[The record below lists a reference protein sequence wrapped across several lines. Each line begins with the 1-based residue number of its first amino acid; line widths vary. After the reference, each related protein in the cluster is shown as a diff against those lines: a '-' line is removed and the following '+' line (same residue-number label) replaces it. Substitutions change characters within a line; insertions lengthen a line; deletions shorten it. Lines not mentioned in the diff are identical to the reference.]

1 MGKIKI
7 LSDADGGYGY
17 PVGVIL
23 PTKELIDDYINCLN
37 EVEDAD
43 TISFLKDSKEE
54 IAVDFIADLWGLD
67 YEYV

>member
-7 LSDADGGYGY
+7 LGDTDGAYGY

-23 PTKELIDDYINCLN
+23 PTKELIEDYINCLN

-43 TISFLKDSKEE
+43 TIIFLKDSKEE